1 VRDPDMSRRAP
12 RDFRAEHATAPAASA
27 DRLLYHVAPRH
38 ARASIERHGLDSA
51 RDSLPGLAGTYLWE
65 TIAQAS
71 AYAAPLGDDI
81 WIVECTGILLAFCG
95 PFSIV
100 PGERWTLDPIP
111 RERLRRRPTTVITRK
126 AAWREH
132 A

>member
-1 VRDPDMSRRAP
+1 MRGTRGRPDRKSN
-12 RDFRAEHATAPAASA
+12 
-27 DRLLYHVAPRH
+27 RLLYHVAPRH

-51 RDSLPGLAGTYLWE
+51 RDSLPGLPGTYLWE

-81 WIVECTGILLAFCG
+81 WIVECTGISLAFCG

-100 PGERWTLDPIP
+100 PGERWTPDPIP
-111 RERLRRRPTTVITRK
+111 RERLRGCPTRGPSRK
-126 AAWREH
+126 AAWPEH